1 MVYCQVNKIQSR
13 IRCMKMMDCVHLH
26 PKQMTGDIRGKR
38 MIDVEQNEFL
48 DISTLQT
55 LAEQAMAQYPKNYQ
69 GQIKLLC
76 QSENATFVV
85 RTEYARYA
93 LRLHRPNYHN
103 KQNIESELHWLDAL
117 TQSGIAV
124 PQAILSEQ
132 GERVL
137 TLRLTDDTTRY
148 AVLFN
153 WVEGDMPTTDVNPT
167 AFQQLGQITA
177 KLHRHSKTW
186 QMPQHFDRIIWNF
199 ETMLGADGHWGDWR
213 NAPHLHAKDHGIVKE
228 AIHCIG
234 QNLANFGK
242 TPDRYGLIHA
252 DLRLTNLLL
261 QNNQIG
267 VIDFDDCG
275 MSWFMHDLAA
285 AISFN
290 EHLAPA
296 LQWVDNW
303 IEGYEREAHI
313 SNEEYALIPTFIM
326 QRRIQMMAWVGS
338 HAQTE
343 MALSLGTDWANHTV
357 RLCKKYMNHQ
367 QLPVGAA

>member
-1 MVYCQVNKIQSR
+1 MS
-13 IRCMKMMDCVHLH
+13 
-26 PKQMTGDIRGKR
+26 
-38 MIDVEQNEFL
+38 VEQNEYL
-48 DISTLQT
+48 DTTTLFA
-55 LAEQAMAQYPKNYQ
+55 LAEQAVAQYPKNYH

-76 QSENATFVV
+76 QSENATFIV
-85 RTEYARYA
+85 RTAEARYA

-117 TQSGIAV
+117 TEHGIAV
-124 PQAILSEQ
+124 PQAILSTQ
-132 GERVL
+132 NERVL
-137 TLRLTDDTTRY
+137 TLQLEDGQIRY

-153 WVEGDMPTTDVNPT
+153 WVEGDMPTTEVDPT

-177 KLHRHSKTW
+177 QLHHHSKTW
-186 QMPQHFDRIIWNF
+186 QMPATFDRIVWNHD
-199 ETMLGADGHWGDWR
+199 TMLSAEGHWGDWR
-213 NAPHLHAKDHGIVKE
+213 NATHLDAKDHGIIEE
-228 AIHCIG
+228 AIGVIG
-234 QNLANFGK
+234 KKLANFGK

-261 QNNQIG
+261 QQNRIG

-296 LQWVDNW
+296 PQWMENW

-343 MALSLGTDWANHTV
+343 MALSLGDQWSNESV
-357 RLCKKYMNHQ
+357 RLCQKYLNGEM
-367 QLPVGAA
+367 PVGL

>member
-1 MVYCQVNKIQSR
+1 
-13 IRCMKMMDCVHLH
+13 
-26 PKQMTGDIRGKR
+26 
-38 MIDVEQNEFL
+38 MIYVEQNEFL
-48 DISTLQT
+48 DTATLLA
-55 LAEQAMAQYPKNYQ
+55 LAEQAVVQYPKNYQ

-85 RTEYARYA
+85 RTEKTRYA

-103 KQNIESELHWLDAL
+103 KQNIESELCWLDAL
-117 TQSGIAV
+117 TESGIAV
-124 PQAILSEQ
+124 PQAIFTEH

-137 TLRLTDDTTRY
+137 TLRLADGNTRY

-153 WVEGDMPTTDVNPT
+153 WVEGDMPTTDVDPT

-177 KLHRHSKTW
+177 KLHHHSKTW
-186 QMPQHFDRIIWNF
+186 QMPHDFDRIVWNH

-213 NAPHLHAKDHGIVKE
+213 HAPHLKATDHDVVEE
-228 AIHCIG
+228 AIRCIG
-234 QNLANFGK
+234 HKLTGFGK
-242 TPDRYGLIHA
+242 SSEHYGLIHA

-261 QNNQIG
+261 QQDRIG

-296 LQWVDNW
+296 PQWVENW
-303 IEGYEREAHI
+303 IEGYERVAHI

-326 QRRIQMMAWVGS
+326 QRRIQMMAWIGS

-343 MALSLGTDWANHTV
+343 MAQSLGTDWADHTV
-357 RLCKKYMNHQ
+357 RLCKKYLNTSNF
-367 QLPVGAA
+367 PIGAA

>member
-1 MVYCQVNKIQSR
+1 MY
-13 IRCMKMMDCVHLH
+13 
-26 PKQMTGDIRGKR
+26 
-38 MIDVEQNEFL
+38 VEQNECL
-48 DISTLQT
+48 DAATLQA
-55 LAEQAMAQYPKNYQ
+55 LAEKAVAQYPKKYQ
-69 GQIKLLC
+69 GKINLLC

-85 RTEYARYA
+85 RTAETKYA

-103 KQNIESELHWLDAL
+103 KQNIESELNWLDAL

-137 TLRLTDDTTRY
+137 TLDLDDGNIRY

-153 WVEGDMPTTDVNPT
+153 WVDGDMPTTDVDPT

-177 KLHRHSKTW
+177 KLHHHSKTW
-186 QMPQHFDRIIWNF
+186 QIPEQFDRIIWNH
-199 ETMLGADGHWGDWR
+199 ETMLGTDGHWGDWR
-213 NAPHLHAKDHGIVKE
+213 HAPHLKSKDHAIVEE
-228 AIHCIG
+228 AIQSIG
-234 QNLANFGK
+234 QKLADFGK
-242 TPDRYGLIHA
+242 TSDRYGLIHA

-261 QNNQIG
+261 QQDRIG

-296 LQWVDNW
+296 QQWVENW
-303 IEGYEREAHI
+303 IEGYERVAHI

-326 QRRIQMMAWVGS
+326 QRRIQMMAWIGS

-343 MALSLGTDWANHTV
+343 MALSLGTDWADHTV
-357 RLCKKYMNHQ
+357 RLCKKYLNTRDF
-367 QLPVGAA
+367 PVGAA